1 MITAN
6 LANDTETKGLGVVIL
21 DKCHYQGGILRTR
34 TDRKTDVDR
43 LELDLGYLSRLANQF
58 ETRSVYDLMDS
69 LRFQILNNSIL
80 DRLISPNMNQ
90 RHLQRLKRQYQGIIM
105 RAFRLGDNKEDST
118 YDLESEMEEPKICR
132 FRRIA

>member
-21 DKCHYQGGILRTR
+21 DKGHYQGGILRTR